1 MMRSCETP
9 NKRNRILDGNQ
20 VTPVSLFQ
28 ETPRQSKENINRNH
42 LKVNQYLLS
51 VDGFPVRRGFMTLT
65 DISLVKEDNNNYNKI
80 IKERGQ
86 KHDQEFKTSEPFQ
99 TV

>member
-1 MMRSCETP
+1 MRSCETP
-9 NKRNRILDGNQ
+9 SERNRILDRNQ

-28 ETPRQSKENINRNH
+28 ETLRQSKENINRNH
-42 LKVNQYLLS
+42 LKVSQYLLS
-51 VDGFPVRRGFMTLT
+51 VDGQPVRREFMTLT

-86 KHDQEFKTSEPFQ
+86 KHDQEFKTPEPF
-99 TV
+99 